1 MSYSTAISG
10 AFASQKSLAVLSDN
24 ISNTST
30 TAYKSKNASFS
41 SIYGSLPFDVSRAVV
56 GNGVKTQSLNTDFA
70 SGSMTVT
77 GAATDVAISG
87 SAFFV
92 TAPKPHHYFAGEI
105 LYGNYFTRDGRFGFD
120 LDGYLVTRE
129 NYHVVDTDYLPI
141 KLPTTIFNSI
151 EASYTLDE
159 NVSSLAGK
167 AEDLNNKTLIFSVP
181 SSDVSLDLKNSSD
194 GETLSPGDISFEGDD
209 LYYVTDSDEFPSPTK
224 LKIGVVEKSVE
235 GEISVAF
242 QDPTLM
248 APFTRYEFVD
258 VEKEV
263 EVEYTAIEQE
273 PYTVSEMVPVE
284 KVETVLEKQYLGTYS
299 TEVAKFNSDNWT
311 VKNSRFIS
319 GETLINGQ
327 LSPLDTTYGNPTSP
341 VENDLGPDGSIEFS
355 SSISPDG
362 TSITLHTISGRADA
376 YQTTKGPY
384 IHTQEPI
391 SLKGNTEV
399 TFDWNTEGS
408 GDAYDIMIYLRNFE
422 TNETTIAVNETG
434 QNSRDTKDGKFT
446 FNVPDDG
453 LYDIV
458 IVGGTWDASGGKVAG
473 ANSTVSDFSFQSE
486 DFQEQLVERTTIVY
500 EARNVTKYRDV
511 EVTKTRTEIQ
521 TVQELQ
527 EVTVLEDK
535 QLTLPTEILSKI
547 GKQLNAFQKTE
558 IQGYEV
564 DPLSVEVALYDQ
576 NERLGTHSDQL
587 SLKDIKSVGEVEKIN
602 QFENLVIDTG
612 GRISVTVKEAG
623 NLINKDIAT
632 IALTNPISHDEV
644 KYLRSGYYAPTDT
657 MKRSDIGSIA
667 EVAGGTLIQGSL
679 ERSNVDLMK
688 QMTNLIQSQMLF
700 NANSKAIE
708 AYVQADKLV
717 REVR

>member
-56 GNGVKTQSLNTDFA
+56 GNGVKTQSLHTDFA

-92 TAPKPHHYFAGEI
+92 TAPKQQNYFAGEK
-105 LYGNYFTRDGRFGFD
+105 LYDNYFTRDGRFEFD

-151 EASYTLDE
+151 EAAYILDE

-167 AEDLNNKTLIFSVP
+167 AEDLNNKTLTFSVP

-224 LKIGVVEKSVE
+224 LKIGVVEKSVA

-284 KVETVLEKQYLGTYS
+284 KVETVLERQYLGTYS

-327 LSPLDTTYGNPTSP
+327 VSPLDTTYGNPTSP
-341 VENDLGPDGSIEFS
+341 VENDLGSDGSITFS
-355 SSISPDG
+355 SEITPDG
-362 TSITLHTISGRADA
+362 TAITLYTVAGSAGS

-384 IHTQEPI
+384 VHTQEPI

-399 TFDWNTEGS
+399 TFDWDTKGS
-408 GDAYDIMIYLRNFE
+408 GDAYDIMIYLTNKE
-422 TNETTIAVNETG
+422 TNQTTIAVNETG
-434 QNSRDTKDGKFT
+434 QNRSDTKDGKFT

-458 IVGGTWDASGGKVAG
+458 IVGGTWDASGGHWAG
-473 ANSTVSDFSFQSE
+473 ANSTVSDFTFQSE
-486 DFQEQLVERTTIVY
+486 DFQEQLVEKTTIVY

-527 EVTVLEDK
+527 EVTVFEDT

-623 NLINKDIAT
+623 KLINKDIAT
-632 IALTNPISHDEV
+632 IAVTNPVSHDEV
-644 KYLRSGYYAPTDT
+644 KYLRSGYYASTDT
-657 MKRSDIGSIA
+657 IKRSDIGSIA

-717 REVR
+717 RDVR